1 MSIFDIFFDSSK
13 KIYRREFDKALRDI
27 PELSDRERA
36 YVSSVFQ
43 NSLRDGLSKFELKKE
58 IGRLMHKPN
67 DPLDSFEV
75 EKIKK
80 KLMTYF

>member
-1 MSIFDIFFDSSK
+1 MSIFDIFDPSK
-13 KIYRREFDKALRDI
+13 KIYRREFENALRDI

-36 YVSSVFQ
+36 YVSGVFQ
-43 NSLRDGLSKFELKKE
+43 DSLKGGLSKFELKKE
-58 IGRLMHKPN
+58 IGRLRHKPN

-80 KLMTYF
+80 KLIEYF

>member
-13 KIYRREFDKALRDI
+13 KIYRREFEKALRQI
-27 PELSDRERA
+27 PELSDKERA
-36 YVSSVFQ
+36 YVKDVFQ
-43 NSLRDGLSKFELKKE
+43 GALKDGLSKFELKKE
-58 IGRLMHKPN
+58 IGRLKYKAN

-80 KLMTYF
+80 KLMEYF

>member
-1 MSIFDIFFDSSK
+1 MSIFDVIFESGK
-13 KIYRREFDKALRDI
+13 KISRLDFENALRNI

-36 YVSSVFQ
+36 YVSGVFQ
-43 NSLRDGLSKFELKKE
+43 DSLKGGLSKFELKKE
-58 IGRLMHKPN
+58 ISRLRHKPD

-75 EKIKK
+75 EKIKQ